1 MKQLLDQ
8 FQLDFILYFIM
19 LFLKMNKELKIK
31 VNKLYFVFKHS
42 INFFTKF
49 L

>member
-31 VNKLYFVFKHS
+31 VNKLYFVFKH
-42 INFFTKF
+42 FMD
-49 L
+49 